1 MYCVAVVKFASPA
14 FGCGV
19 AVLSGCSQSTLW
31 VFAPALPHAGRRLS
45 DRCIPVLYDYHST
58 TEPLPP
64 ITSFSSLL
72 LYANNKAHSY

>member
-45 DRCIPVLYDYHST
+45 DRCIPILCDYLPT
-58 TEPLPP
+58 TEPQPP
-64 ITSFSSLL
+64 ITLFFTVL
-72 LYANNKAHSY
+72 LYVSNKAHSY